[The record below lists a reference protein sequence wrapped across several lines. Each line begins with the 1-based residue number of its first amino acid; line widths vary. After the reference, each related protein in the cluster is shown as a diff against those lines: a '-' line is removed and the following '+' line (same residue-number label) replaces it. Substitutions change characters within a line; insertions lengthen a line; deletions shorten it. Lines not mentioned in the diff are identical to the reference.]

1 MNSKSS
7 KSVLALI
14 AAAFIVIAA
23 GCATAPDDVIDFE
36 MPIDGGTGGDGG
48 SGGSGGDGGSSG
60 E

>member
-1 MNSKSS
+1 MDSKSS

-14 AAAFIVIAA
+14 ATAFIALTAV
-23 GCATAPDDVIDFE
+23 GCAAVPGQTFE

-48 SGGSGGDGGSSG
+48 SGDGGSGSS